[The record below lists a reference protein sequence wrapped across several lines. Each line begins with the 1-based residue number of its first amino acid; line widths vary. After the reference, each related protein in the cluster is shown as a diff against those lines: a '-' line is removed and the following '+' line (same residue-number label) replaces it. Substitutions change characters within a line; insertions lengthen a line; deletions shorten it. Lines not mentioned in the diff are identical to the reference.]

1 MEHLANTPEHTALY
15 TPAGRTLALYIGEVG
30 GVCLI
35 IAAVGAL
42 IHTYAWIGVSHLR
55 SPLLNS
61 NADPVSR
68 KWLIPIKWDFSAI

>member
-42 IHTYAWIGVSHLR
+42 IHTYA
-55 SPLLNS
+55 
-61 NADPVSR
+61 
-68 KWLIPIKWDFSAI
+68 